1 MITMPKIRNFL
12 KTKGFDTKE
21 ARAKI
26 TEVQLQELATA
37 FKTEFGEDF
46 VEALASASAKNEP
59 TFTAD
64 QINQIKTSLQSM
76 EEILA
81 AGEPDTKNDD
91 EPPVPSAEGS
101 AAPQASE
108 PTQVVATVNK
118 MATTMAQMANDIKIL
133 AGNPEPAKPTTMEAK
148 VIPINSGISTP
159 KYLFGIE
166 HPYFDRSKPWNEVSA
181 SRQPLDVIG
190 AHTGMDVNWKKH
202 EATLLEE
209 INNYTSSL
217 ANRVNAL
224 QDEGRLSSI
233 KMAEVDFAGFTGTG
247 WGDAYV
253 VRRQDAIIAYIRS
266 LRNVGTIFP
275 VRYGVQ
281 NKMVMTNSF
290 LTEFSQA
297 YQKGKIFK
305 GGYEFQPMEAH
316 VSDVMFKHNYENL
329 KKLEKEY
336 LGYLNREG
344 SQPIKWSFLEWLIV
358 NTMVQ
363 LQNEWNQ
370 RRIQGYRVEPV
381 VGTAGHHLFGS
392 DGVLATLQKYVDE
405 YYLQPY
411 ADFNKYTPSTILAH
425 VEAFTEAVNM
435 DIPTLSGYYLYVN
448 EKHVPWY
455 LQANREK
462 YGQKLDFNGV
472 KLSVQDYNLAGIIP
486 VPNMR
491 NDDYRMFITLEN
503 NIELYE
509 NLPGEMAQIYFQRD
523 LEDILGS
530 SWWVEGSGAYLVGKK
545 FATLAELVASNRKS
559 QFIFLTDPRNVL
571 DEDATTAD
579 AADGTVHETSAN
591 SGAKALT
598 DITNAEEGVVYT
610 IRCGATANATT
621 IAKAAKF
628 SELTAA
634 WIPTA
639 VGDYLRVYYNSTT
652 SKFMEIERRVTA

>member
-1 MITMPKIRNFL
+1 V
-12 KTKGFDTKE
+12 E
-21 ARAKI
+21 AKI
-26 TEVQLQELATA
+26 
-37 FKTEFGEDF
+37 
-46 VEALASASAKNEP
+46 
-59 TFTAD
+59 
-64 QINQIKTSLQSM
+64 
-76 EEILA
+76 
-81 AGEPDTKNDD
+81 
-91 EPPVPSAEGS
+91 
-101 AAPQASE
+101 
-108 PTQVVATVNK
+108 
-118 MATTMAQMANDIKIL
+118 
-133 AGNPEPAKPTTMEAK
+133 
-148 VIPINSGISTP
+148 IPINSGISTP

-181 SRQPLDVIG
+181 SRQPLAVIG

-202 EATLLEE
+202 EVSLLEE
-209 INNYTSSL
+209 INNFTSSL

-224 QDEGRLSSI
+224 QDEGRLSTI
-233 KMAEVDFAGFTGTG
+233 KMAEVDFTGFVGTG

-316 VSDVMFKHNYENL
+316 VSDVMFKHNYDNL

-392 DGVLATLQKYVDE
+392 DGVMATLQKYVDDF
-405 YYLQPY
+405 YLEPFS
-411 ADFNKYTPSTILAH
+411 DFNKYTPATILAQ
-425 VEAFTEAVNM
+425 VEAFVEAVNLTV
-435 DIPTLSGYYLYVN
+435 PTLQGYYLYMN

-455 LQANREK
+455 LQAYREK

-472 KLSVQDYNLAGIIP
+472 KLTVQDYNLAGIIP

-491 NDDYRMFITLEN
+491 NDEYRMFITLEN

-530 SWWVEGSGAYLVGKK
+530 SWWMEGTGAYLVAKK
-545 FATLAELVASNRKS
+545 FTTLALLQASLRKS

-571 DEDATTAD
+571 DEDAVTAD

-591 SGAKALT
+591 SQATALT
-598 DITNAEEGVVYT
+598 HITNPEEGVVYT
-610 IRCGATANATT
+610 IRCGGVANATT
-621 IAKAAKF
+621 IAKADHF
-628 SELTAA
+628 SEITAA

-639 VGDYLRVYYNSTT
+639 LGDYLRVYYNSTT
-652 SKFMEIERRVTA
+652 SKFMEVERRVTA